1 MLDKIVPK
9 KIKHLIDLI
18 RLDKPIGFLLLMWP
32 CWFALANLPQDNAE
46 LTYWYVYFVIGA
58 FLMRSAGCIINDF
71 VDINLDKNVERTA
84 ERPLTSKKVS
94 ITEAIVLLFVLLFF
108 SFYILLQFNF
118 YAIVIGLA
126 SIPLVL
132 LYPFLK
138 RYTYWPQLG
147 LGLVFSWG
155 VLIEPIQ
162 FTGTISLSFLLL
174 YIACV
179 FWTLAYDTIY
189 AYQDREDDIK
199 NNVKSTAV
207 LFGFNGRKYVRV
219 FYSIFYIIIGFLGF
233 YSSKSFLSLVVII
246 ALIFVMSLHLNK
258 WKLDSTN
265 SSNHY
270 FKFNNIIG
278 LLCFLYLVIF

>member
-32 CWFALANLPQDNAE
+32 CWFALANLPQDYAE

-94 ITEAIVLLFVLLFF
+94 LTEAIVLLLVLLFF

-118 YAIVIGLA
+118 YAIVTGLA
-126 SIPLVL
+126 SIPLVF

-155 VLIEPIQ
+155 VLIVSIQ
-162 FTGTISLSFLLL
+162 FTGTISLSFFLL

-207 LFGFNGRKYVRV
+207 LFGLKGYKYVRV

-246 ALIFVMSLHLNK
+246 ALIFVMSLYLNK

>member
-9 KIKHLIDLI
+9 KIKHLSDLI

-32 CWFALANLPQDNAE
+32 CWLALANLPQDNAE

-58 FLMRSAGCIINDF
+58 LLMRSAGCIINDF

-94 ITEAIVLLFVLLFF
+94 ITEAIVLLFVLLLF
-108 SFYILLQFNF
+108 SLYILLQFDF
-118 YAIVIGLA
+118 YAIVIGLV

-155 VLIEPIQ
+155 VLIVSIQ
-162 FTGTISLSFLLL
+162 FTGTITLSFLLL

-207 LFGFNGRKYVRV
+207 LFGSNGYKFVRV
-219 FYSIFYIIIGFLGF
+219 FYSIFYVIIGFLGF